1 MGEFIGL
8 VFSFPT
14 VLFTFALLVVIGY
27 WAFVALGA
35 ADLELLDADTGGEA
49 AEGLSGVLGALRL
62 GDVPVTV
69 ALSLLIA
76 FSWFFSLVGAVVLD
90 SFDLSSP
97 LEIALGLVALAVAV
111 VLAWL
116 VTCLVVMPLRRALP
130 RTKES
135 SRRDLIGRPCVIRTS
150 RVDATFGQAEVTT
163 EDGSTVI
170 VQVRQDVEDPL
181 AEPLTAGST
190 ALIFDYDEAGEFFRV
205 MPHNPW

>member
-1 MGEFIGL
+1 MGGFIGL

-14 VLFTFALLVVIGY
+14 VLFTFSLLVVVGY
-27 WAFVALGA
+27 WAFVVLGA
-35 ADLELLDADTGGEA
+35 ADPELLDGDAGGAAAD
-49 AEGLSGVLGALRL
+49 GLGGVLGALRL

-76 FSWFFSLVGAVVLD
+76 FSWFFTLVGAVVLD

-97 LEIALGLVALAVAV
+97 LEIALGLVALALAV
-111 VLAWL
+111 VAGWLAA
-116 VTCLVVMPLRRALP
+116 CLVVMPLRRALP
-130 RTKES
+130 RTKEA
-135 SRRDLIGRPCVIRTS
+135 SRRDLVGRPCVIRTS
-150 RVDATFGQAEVTT
+150 RVDAAFGQAEVTT

-181 AEPLTAGST
+181 AEPLTTGST

-205 MPHNPW
+205 MPHQPW